1 MLYVRKERAA
11 MRRREA
17 VMAMAAALGGMRERA
32 AAAAG
37 GRPNIKW
44 CVSSFL
50 WTSTQ
55 WADEGTLPYTEM
67 LDVIRDTGFNG
78 FRLTGWPGVLG
89 RIGMDLTQLE
99 RELSKRDL
107 QIATIS
113 FGGAADDPTKHAEIE
128 KSAREACQFLKR
140 FGATEMVTFSPRR
153 VNKVLVREHIRRA
166 CLFYNHLGDVCG
178 EYGIRT
184 GLHNH
189 SQGQLIE
196 TQDEIELLLKLT
208 DPKKFHW
215 CPDTVH
221 LYMANCDIIGL
232 FQKHAG
238 RLIFFDLVDAKYEY
252 QTREMRMPNGKVEPP
267 GSQNGTFM
275 LGNRDFGDGEVDLQG
290 IMRIL
295 KKSSYKGWI
304 NIDHHYS
311 RVSPRSSFERCMKY
325 IREKLDPIYS

>member
-1 MLYVRKERAA
+1 MN
-11 MRRREA
+11 RRQ
-17 VMAMAAALGGMRERA
+17 LLSA
-32 AAAAG
+32 AAASLGVLRGRANALFAPS
-37 GRPNIKW
+37 RPNIQW

-55 WADEGTLPYTEM
+55 WSDTGTLPYTEM

-78 FRLTGWPGVLG
+78 YRFTGWPGILS
-89 RIGMDLTQLE
+89 RIGMDLSQLE
-99 RELSKRDL
+99 KELSKRNL
-107 QIATIS
+107 RIATLS
-113 FGGAADDPTKHAEIE
+113 FSGPADDPAGQPQME

-153 VNKVLVREHIRRA
+153 PNKVLVREHLRRA
-166 CLFYNHLGDVCG
+166 CEFYNHLGDVCA

-184 GLHNH
+184 GMHNH
-189 SQGQLIE
+189 SQGQLVE
-196 TQDEIELLLKLT
+196 TQDEIEMLLRWT

-221 LYMANCDIIGL
+221 LYMANCDIPAL
-232 FQKHAG
+232 FRKHAH

-252 QTREMRMPNGKVEPP
+252 QKEEMRLPNGKVEKA

-275 LGNRDFGDGEVDLQG
+275 LGNRDYGDGEVPLQE
-290 IMRIL
+290 IMRII
-295 KKSSYKGWI
+295 KTVKYKGWI

-311 RVSPRSSFERCMKY
+311 RVSPRDSLTRCMKY
-325 IREKLDPIYS
+325 IGEKLDRIYS

>member
-1 MLYVRKERAA
+1 MN
-11 MRRREA
+11 RRQ
-17 VMAMAAALGGMRERA
+17 LLSA
-32 AAAAG
+32 AAASLG
-37 GRPNIKW
+37 VLRGRADALFAPSRRNIQW

-55 WADEGTLPYTEM
+55 WSDTGTLPYIEM

-78 FRLTGWPGVLG
+78 YRFTGWPGILS
-89 RIGMDLTQLE
+89 RIGMDLSQLE
-99 RELSKRDL
+99 KELSKRDL
-107 QIATIS
+107 RIATLS
-113 FGGAADDPTKHAEIE
+113 FSGPADDPAGQPQME

-153 VNKVLVREHIRRA
+153 PNKVLVREHLRRA
-166 CLFYNHLGDVCG
+166 CEFYNHLGDVCA

-184 GLHNH
+184 GMHNH
-189 SQGQLIE
+189 SQGQLVE
-196 TQDEIELLLKLT
+196 TQDEIETLLRWT

-221 LYMANCDIIGL
+221 LYMANCDILAL
-232 FQKHAG
+232 FRKHAH

-252 QTREMRMPNGKVEPP
+252 QKEEMRLPNGKVEKA

-275 LGNRDFGDGEVDLQG
+275 LGNRDYGDGEVPLQE
-290 IMRIL
+290 IMRII
-295 KKSSYKGWI
+295 KTVKYKGWI

-311 RVSPRSSFERCMKY
+311 RVSPRDSLTRCMKY
-325 IREKLDPIYS
+325 IEEKLDRIYS

>member
-1 MLYVRKERAA
+1 

-17 VMAMAAALGGMRERA
+17 LSTIAATLGSLRDRAAALA
-32 AAAAG
+32 VD
-37 GRPNIKW
+37 RPNIKW

-55 WADEGTLPYTEM
+55 WPDTGTLPYTEM

-78 FRLTGWPGVLG
+78 FRLTGWPSVLN
-89 RIGMDLTQLE
+89 RIGMDLPQLE
-99 RELSKRDL
+99 KELSKRNL
-107 QIATIS
+107 QIATLS
-113 FGGAADDPTKHAEIE
+113 FGGPADDPSKHAEIE
-128 KSAREACQFLKR
+128 KSARAACQFLKR
-140 FGATEMVTFSPRR
+140 FGATELVTFSPRR
-153 VNKVLVREHIRRA
+153 VNKVLEREHIRRA
-166 CLFYNHLGDVCG
+166 SLFYNHLGDVCA
-178 EYGIRT
+178 EYDVRT
-184 GLHNH
+184 GMHNH

-196 TQDEIELLLKLT
+196 TQDEIELLMMLT

-232 FQKHAG
+232 FQKYAP

-252 QTREMRMPNGKVEPP
+252 QNSEMRLPNGKIEPA

-275 LGNRDFGDGEVDLQG
+275 LGNRDYGDGEVDLRG

-295 KKSSYKGWI
+295 KKVRYKGWI
-304 NIDHHYS
+304 NIDHHYA
-311 RVSPRSSFERCMKY
+311 RVSPRSSFDRCMTY
-325 IREKLDPIYS
+325 IREKLNPIYS

>member
-1 MLYVRKERAA
+1 

-17 VMAMAAALGGMRERA
+17 LSAIAATLGTIRERA
-32 AAAAG
+32 SAMAG

-55 WADEGTLPYTEM
+55 WPDTGTLPYTEM

-89 RIGMDLTQLE
+89 RIGMDLSQLE
-99 RELSKRDL
+99 KELSRRNL
-107 QIATIS
+107 RIATLS
-113 FGGAADDPTKHAEIE
+113 FGGPADDPSKHAAME

-140 FGATEMVTFSPRR
+140 FGATELVTFSPRR
-153 VNKVLVREHIRRA
+153 VNKVLEREHIRQA
-166 CLFYNHLGDVCG
+166 SLFYNHLGDVCA

-184 GLHNH
+184 GMHNH

-196 TQDEIELLLKLT
+196 TQDEIELLMKLT
-208 DPKKFHW
+208 DPKKFYW

-232 FQKHAG
+232 FQKYAH

-252 QTREMRMPNGKVEPP
+252 QTAEMRLPNGKIEPA

-275 LGNRDFGDGEVDLQG
+275 LGNRDYGDGEVDLQG

-295 KKSSYKGWI
+295 KKVRYKGWI

-311 RVSPRSSFERCMKY
+311 RVSPHSSFERCMAY
-325 IREKLDPIYS
+325 IRQKLDPIYS

>member
-1 MLYVRKERAA
+1 

-17 VMAMAAALGGMRERA
+17 LSTIAATLGSLRDRAAALA
-32 AAAAG
+32 VD
-37 GRPNIKW
+37 RPNIKW

-55 WADEGTLPYTEM
+55 WPDTGTLPYTEM

-78 FRLTGWPGVLG
+78 FRLTGWPGVLN
-89 RIGMDLTQLE
+89 RIGMDLPQLE
-99 RELSKRDL
+99 KELSKRNL
-107 QIATIS
+107 QIATLS
-113 FGGAADDPTKHAEIE
+113 FGGPADDPSKHAEIE
-128 KSAREACQFLKR
+128 KSARAACQFLKR
-140 FGATEMVTFSPRR
+140 FGATELVTFSPRR
-153 VNKVLVREHIRRA
+153 VNKVLEREHIRRA
-166 CLFYNHLGDVCG
+166 SVFYNHLGEVCAEYDV
-178 EYGIRT
+178 RT
-184 GLHNH
+184 GMHNH

-196 TQDEIELLLKLT
+196 TQDEIELLMKLT

-232 FQKHAG
+232 FQKYAP

-252 QTREMRMPNGKVEPP
+252 QNLEMRLPNGKIEPA

-275 LGNRDFGDGEVDLQG
+275 LGNRDYGDGEVDLRG

-295 KKSSYKGWI
+295 KKVRYKGWI
-304 NIDHHYS
+304 NIDHHYA
-311 RVSPRSSFERCMKY
+311 RVSPRSSFDRCMTY
-325 IREKLDPIYS
+325 IREKLNPIYS